1 MRNLL
6 FLIGLFG
13 LLGCGT
19 SKPPMVVLTGE
30 TMGTTYMVKYWQS
43 EDEIDAQKLQT
54 SIDDDLLEVNQQMST
69 YISDSELMQLNRWP
83 ENTPFEGSAALLYV
97 LRESKRLGNLSD
109 GMLDVT
115 VGPLVNIW
123 GFGPN
128 GVPNRVPS
136 PLQLAEAQAK
146 VGLSHLNLD
155 NTSVTKTNADMY
167 IDLSTIAKGYGV
179 DVVAERIESA
189 GINNYLVE
197 IGGELRL
204 SGVKADD
211 SHWRVAIEKPSALGR
226 ASQQEIS
233 VGDNAVATSGDYRQF
248 FEQDGKRYSHLIDP
262 ITGMPI
268 SHFAASVTV
277 VHPSA
282 MTADGLATAFMIMG
296 PERAKIM
303 AQEYDIA
310 LFMLV
315 KKHDGYSV
323 YTSAEFQ
330 PFLIN

>member
-1 MRNLL
+1 
-6 FLIGLFG
+6 
-13 LLGCGT
+13 
-19 SKPPMVVLTGE
+19 
-30 TMGTTYMVKYWQS
+30 
-43 EDEIDAQKLQT
+43 
-54 SIDDDLLEVNQQMST
+54 
-69 YISDSELMQLNRWP
+69 
-83 ENTPFEGSAALLYV
+83 
-97 LRESKRLGNLSD
+97 
-109 GMLDVT
+109 
-115 VGPLVNIW
+115 
-123 GFGPN
+123 
-128 GVPNRVPS
+128 
-136 PLQLAEAQAK
+136 
-146 VGLSHLNLD
+146 
-155 NTSVTKTNADMY
+155 MY

-179 DVVAERIESA
+179 DVVAERVESE
-189 GINNYLVE
+189 GIDNYLVE

-233 VGDNAVATSGDYRQF
+233 VGNNAVATSGDYRQF

-262 ITGMPI
+262 VTGMPI
-268 SHFAASVTV
+268 SHYAASVTV

-315 KKHDGYSV
+315 KENDGYSV
-323 YTSAEFQ
+323 YTSAEFK